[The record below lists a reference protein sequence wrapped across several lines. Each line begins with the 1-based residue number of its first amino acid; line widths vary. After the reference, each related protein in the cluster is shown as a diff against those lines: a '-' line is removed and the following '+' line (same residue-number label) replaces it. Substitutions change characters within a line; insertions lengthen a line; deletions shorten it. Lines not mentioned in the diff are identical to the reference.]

1 MKLTTPSKLTF
12 MIGSLALLISVF
24 VNAQVGINTT
34 SPTAGTILDIQSSS
48 NKGFLMTK
56 VALTGTD
63 DVATITPSATIGLLL
78 YNTVTAGALPVQVTP
93 GFYYWDGS
101 AWKRFY
107 NQGYTLNY
115 DQSAEVLAST
125 TNTTY
130 TILPGLDTGDMT
142 LPFSGTYQIR
152 VEGYYS
158 AGDLISTA
166 ADGATQGSVSLA
178 YSTGGGALSTL
189 KETYIT
195 SASKR
200 IGATSTTVNNLA
212 QSGSIVWNIDLTA
225 GVTYRFAVRGREW
238 LPNNVGT
245 GTFGKDTSGYTGA
258 GINDAQRGSMTITLV
273 KQQ

>member
-1 MKLTTPSKLTF
+1 
-12 MIGSLALLISVF
+12 MIGSFALLISVF

-34 SPTAGTILDIQSSS
+34 SPTAGTILDIESSS

-63 DVATITPSATIGLLL
+63 DVTTITPSATIGLLL

-93 GFYYWDGS
+93 GFYYWNGS

-115 DQSAEVLAST
+115 DQSAQVLAST

-130 TILPGLDTGDMT
+130 TILPGLDTGDIT

-158 AGDLISTA
+158 AGNLINPGS
-166 ADGATQGSVSLA
+166 DGATQGSVCLA

-195 SASKR
+195 TASKR

-212 QSGSIVWNIDLTA
+212 QSGSIIWNIDLTA
-225 GVTYRFAVRGREW
+225 GVT
-238 LPNNVGT
+238 
-245 GTFGKDTSGYTGA
+245 
-258 GINDAQRGSMTITLV
+258 
-273 KQQ
+273 